1 MKSKLH
7 PVHIGVSLC
16 ILAVLLLAA
25 NIAFGTV
32 SIPLSEVFSA
42 ITAAEGIPSVLSSY
56 SKNAYR
62 KHSPLSR
69 QDVPWPYAAL

>member
-1 MKSKLH
+1 MKSKLR

-42 ITAAEGIPSVLSSY
+42 ITG
-56 SKNAYR
+56 R
-62 KHSPLSR
+62 
-69 QDVPWPYAAL
+69 